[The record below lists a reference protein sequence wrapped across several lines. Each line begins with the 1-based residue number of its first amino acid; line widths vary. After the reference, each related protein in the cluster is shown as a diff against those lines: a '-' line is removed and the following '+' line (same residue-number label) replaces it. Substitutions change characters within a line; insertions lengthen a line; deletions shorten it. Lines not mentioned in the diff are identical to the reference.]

1 MALITLSREE
11 GSLSRQVGLA
21 LKEKLGY
28 EFIDNYPPYDKLEGA
43 ICLAKVITSEG

>member
-1 MALITLSREE
+1 MDFIENRVGDPDGYMLSDRI
-11 GSLSRQVGLA
+11 
-21 LKEKLGY
+21 GY